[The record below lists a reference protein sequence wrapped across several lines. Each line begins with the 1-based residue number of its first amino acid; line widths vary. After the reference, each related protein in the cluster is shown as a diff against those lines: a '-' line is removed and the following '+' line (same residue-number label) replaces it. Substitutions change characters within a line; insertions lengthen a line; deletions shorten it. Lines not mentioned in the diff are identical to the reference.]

1 MKTEKINFGLIRT
14 FSPRLIIALFVL
26 GIVPSTL
33 TTGFAQLP
41 SNMVVATIPVGTT
54 PQWCGVSPDSG
65 TVYVVNAGGTVSVI
79 NAATNTVTFTI
90 SVGGLTY
97 DGILAPDGK
106 TLYVVDEA
114 DHTVSVIATAT
125 NTVTDTVKVG
135 KHAGRLAVSPDGKTL
150 YVGRDFGGAHNGL
163 GFIKIIDTA
172 TNAITGT
179 IDLGRCDLLNLFF
192 TPDGS
197 SAYLSGANEYAGD
210 GRFPQ
215 KLVQIDAASQTI
227 VGTTALKPVVNLAG
241 YAYMT
246 ISPDGKKLYVERTNA
261 IAVIDTSDKKV
272 RKTISLP
279 GSATVP
285 AVTPDGQ
292 YLYVP
297 IYSTSPGTVVMISTA
312 SGQVVGEPIT
322 VGSVPAWVTIAP
334 NANFAYVTNSQDNTV
349 TVINISPQ

>member
-1 MKTEKINFGLIRT
+1 MKTEKINFGLVRT
-14 FSPRLIIALFVL
+14 FCLPLVIALFVL

-41 SNMVVATIPVGTT
+41 SNTVVATIPVGTT

-65 TVYVVNAGGTVSVI
+65 TVYVVNEGGTVSVI

-90 SVGGLTY
+90 SIGGLTY
-97 DGILAPDGK
+97 DGGLAPDGK
-106 TLYVVDEA
+106 TLYVVNGA

-125 NTVTDTVKVG
+125 NTITDTVKVG
-135 KHAGRLAVSPDGKTL
+135 KSAARLAVSPDGKTL
-150 YVGRDFGGAHNGL
+150 YVGRDYGGTHNGL

-179 IDLGRCDLLNLFF
+179 INLGRFDLLNLFF

-197 SAYLSGANEYAGD
+197 SAYVSGANEYAK
-210 GRFPQ
+210 RQFPQ
-215 KLVQIDAASQTI
+215 KLVQIDSASQTI
-227 VGTTALKPVVNLAG
+227 VGTTALKPVVDYAG
-241 YAYMT
+241 YAYMAIT
-246 ISPDGKKLYVERTNA
+246 PDGKKLYVERINA

-272 RKTISLP
+272 RKTVPLP
-279 GSATVP
+279 GSATIP
-285 AVTPDGQ
+285 AVTPDGK
-292 YLYVP
+292 YIYVP
-297 IYSTSPGTVVMISTA
+297 IYSTSPGMVVMIGTV
-312 SGQVVGEPIT
+312 SGQIVGEPIT
-322 VGSVPAWVTIAP
+322 VGNVPASVTIAP

>member
-14 FSPRLIIALFVL
+14 FSPHLIIALFVL

-41 SNMVVATIPVGTT
+41 SNTVVATIPVGTT

-65 TVYVVNAGGTVSVI
+65 TVYVVGGGAVSVI
-79 NAATNTVTFTI
+79 NAATNTVTSTI
-90 SVGGLTY
+90 SIGGLTY
-97 DGILAPDGK
+97 DGILTPDGK
-106 TLYVVDEA
+106 TLYVADEA

-125 NTVTDTVKVG
+125 NTITDTVKIG
-135 KHAGRLAVSPDGKTL
+135 RHASRMAVSPDGKTL
-150 YVGRDFGGAHNGL
+150 YVGQSYGGPHNGL
-163 GFIKIIDTA
+163 GLIKIIDTA
-172 TNAITGT
+172 TNAFTGT
-179 IDLGRCDLLNLFF
+179 INLGRFDLLNLFF

-197 SAYLSGANEYAGD
+197 SAYVSGANEYAKR
-210 GRFPQ
+210 RFPQ
-215 KLVQIDAASQTI
+215 KLVQIDTASQTI
-227 VGTTALKPVVNLAG
+227 VDTTAWKPVVDYVG

-246 ISPDGKKLYVERTNA
+246 ISPDGKKLYVERTDA
-261 IAVIDTSDKKV
+261 IAVFDTSDKKV
-272 RKTISLP
+272 RKTIPLP
-279 GSATVP
+279 GSATIP
-285 AVTPDGQ
+285 AVTPNGK

-297 IYSTSPGTVVMISTA
+297 IYSTSPGTVVMIGTA
-312 SGQVVGEPIT
+312 SGQIVGEPIT